1 MAKEGGKG
9 DGAKAGGTASRADPK
24 VLEALKRIHSNEL
37 SGMVRYLHYAHM
49 IFGANRIP
57 IVAWLKEQA
66 TEAMDHAWR
75 VGEKITAF
83 GAHPDMRVSSMPES
97 GKHSVLDV
105 LREALEFERRGL
117 DDYVALLGLVDGDPG
132 LEDWVRDFIT
142 AETEHLED
150 AEKMLRTM

>member
-1 MAKEGGKG
+1 MAREGGKG

-57 IVAWLKEQA
+57 MVAWLKEQA

-83 GAHPDMRVSSMPES
+83 GCS
-97 GKHSVLDV
+97 
-105 LREALEFERRGL
+105 
-117 DDYVALLGLVDGDPG
+117 
-132 LEDWVRDFIT
+132 
-142 AETEHLED
+142 
-150 AEKMLRTM
+150 LRTRPQIRGQS